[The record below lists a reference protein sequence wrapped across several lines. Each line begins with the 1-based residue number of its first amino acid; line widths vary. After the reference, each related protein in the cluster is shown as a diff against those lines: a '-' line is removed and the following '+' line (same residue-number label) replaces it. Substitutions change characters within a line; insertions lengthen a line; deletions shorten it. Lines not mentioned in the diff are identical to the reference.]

1 LLNLFAMEPGITA
14 TWDIFCDVVDNYGDI
29 GVTWRLA
36 RQLVAEHQLEVRLWV
51 DDLGA
56 FARLCPQADPA
67 QATQVCSGVHVCHWG
82 ADWQPTWVADV
93 VIGAFA
99 CQLPAA
105 YIEAMADLARAPL
118 WLNLDY
124 LSAESWVEGCHAL
137 PSPQANGLRKVFFF
151 PGFSDKTGG
160 LLRERGLLA
169 ERRAFQA
176 TPSARRAFLQGLN
189 VQPIEGA
196 QLISLFTYENPA
208 LGSWLDALAAG
219 PGPSHLLVPEG
230 RVLGDVQAWLGCEQ
244 LQAGAVHSRG
254 QLTVQVLPFVS
265 QGDYDRLLWSCDF
278 NAVRGEDSFVRAQW
292 AGRPMLWH
300 IYAQEE
306 YAHWEKLE
314 AFLDIYQQGLC
325 APAAQALVAMWRA
338 WNQGE
343 ALGESWLGLQPHW
356 PELAAH
362 AENWCTRQAA
372 QPDLASALVQFYRNW
387 I

>member
-1 LLNLFAMEPGITA
+1 MTA

-36 RQLVAEHQLEVRLWV
+36 RQLVAEHTLSVRLWV

-56 FARLCPQADPA
+56 FARICPQADPG
-67 QATQVCSGVHVCHWG
+67 QAVQMCAGVQVCHWRE
-82 ADWQPTWVADV
+82 DWQPTPVADV

-99 CQLPAA
+99 CQLPPA
-105 YIEAMADLARAPL
+105 YVEAMASLPRAPL

-137 PSPQANGLRKVFFF
+137 PSPQPNGLRKVFFF
-151 PGFSDKTGG
+151 PGFSEKTGG
-160 LLRERGLLA
+160 LLRERDLMA
-169 ERRAFQA
+169 RRHAFQA
-176 TPSARRAFLQGLN
+176 SPAARELFLQGLN
-189 VQPIEGA
+189 VQPVAGA
-196 QLISLFTYENPA
+196 LLISLFAYENPA
-208 LGSWLDALAAG
+208 VGSWLDALAAG
-219 PGPSHLLVPEG
+219 PGPAHVLVPEG

-244 LQAGAVHSRG
+244 LQAGALHQRG
-254 QLTVQVLPFVS
+254 QLVVQVLPFIS
-265 QGDYDRLLWSCDF
+265 QGDYDQLLWSCDF

-314 AFLDIYQQGLC
+314 AFLDLYQQGLP
-325 APAAQALVAMWRA
+325 APAAQALVALWRA
-338 WNQGE
+338 WNQGQ
-343 ALGESWLGLQPHW
+343 ALGDSWAGVQQHW
-356 PELAAH
+356 PELACH
-362 AENWCTRQAA
+362 AEQWCARQAA

>member
-1 LLNLFAMEPGITA
+1 MTA

-51 DDLGA
+51 DDLEA

-67 QATQVCSGVHVCHWG
+67 QAAQVCAGVQVCHWT

-105 YIEAMADLARAPL
+105 YVEAMAGPARAPL

-137 PSPQANGLRKVFFF
+137 PSPQPNGLRKVFFF

-160 LLRERGLLA
+160 LLRERELLA
-169 ERRAFQA
+169 QRRAFQA
-176 TPSARRAFLQGLN
+176 TPSARQAFLHGLN
-189 VQPIEGA
+189 VQPTEGA
-196 QLISLFTYENPA
+196 QLISLFAYENPA

-230 RVLGDVQAWLGCEQ
+230 RVLGDVQAWLGCDP
-244 LQAGAVHSRG
+244 LRADAVHRRG
-254 QLTVQVLPFVS
+254 HLTVQVLPFVS

-292 AGRPMLWH
+292 AGQPMLWH

-314 AFLDIYQQGLC
+314 AFLDIYQQGLS

-343 ALGESWLGLQPHW
+343 ALGESWAELQPHW